1 MKLLIKKLSET
12 VQMPVYGDEYAAGL
26 DLRSDEDCVIEA
38 GKRKCIKTGLS
49 IQWIKNNEDDEEPE
63 KFYLRLAPRS
73 GLAFRQ
79 GIDIFGGVIDFNY
92 RGEIKAIL
100 FNSGEEDFVIEKG
113 DRICQAILTRI
124 ERFDEI
130 EFVNEL
136 SETERGEG
144 GFGSTGVK

>member
-73 GLAFRQ
+73 GL
-79 GIDIFGGVIDFNY
+79 GLKKSIDVACGVIDFSY
-92 RGEIKAIL
+92 RGEIGVVLI
-100 FNSGEEDFVIEKG
+100 NNGEEDFIINKG
-113 DRICQAILTRI
+113 DKIVQAILTRI
-124 ERFDEI
+124 QVFSDI
-130 EFVNEL
+130 EFVDEL
-136 SETERGEG
+136 SNTQRSNGS
-144 GFGSTGVK
+144 FGSTGVK